1 MQHLHPIRR
10 HAVPIKQGIS
20 KDKPSLDAF
29 CNPSAAPV
37 NSSQPMLASGTSAS
51 TTTVSRLQPTQATTT
66 SPAPSGNPSVIL
78 SPGLDKRDKR
88 DKVPGPRQSP
98 PAVRQPDAVESFL
111 AGAARIGYL
120 PDAAAWRGADAA
132 PRRETVNF
140 SSEEDATI
148 AAGLRMLA
156 ESRHHRQ
163 DKWSAI
169 IQWDAANGR
178 VLSRRGRTAI
188 DIMNRVLRTTTTGHS
203 AAIAFAEATSRA
215 PAHVDARERR
225 CW

>member
-10 HAVPIKQGIS
+10 SAVPIKQGMS

-37 NSSQPMLASGTSAS
+37 ISSQPMLASGTSAS

-66 SPAPSGNPSVIL
+66 SPAPSGNPTVIL
-78 SPGLDKRDKR
+78 SPSLDKRDKR
-88 DKVPGPRQSP
+88 DKVPDPRQSP
-98 PAVRQPDAVESFL
+98 PAVRQPDAVQCFL
-111 AGAARIGYL
+111 AEAARIGYL

-132 PRRETVNF
+132 PRRESVRF
-140 SSEEDATI
+140 SPEEDAAI
-148 AAGLRMLA
+148 ASGLRMLA
-156 ESRHHRQ
+156 ESRDHRQ
-163 DKWSAI
+163 DKWAAI

-178 VLSRRGRTAI
+178 VLSRRGRKAK
-188 DIMNRVLRTTTTGHS
+188 DIMNRVLSTTTKGRS
-203 AAIAFAEATSRA
+203 AATAFAEASSRA

-225 CW
+225 RW